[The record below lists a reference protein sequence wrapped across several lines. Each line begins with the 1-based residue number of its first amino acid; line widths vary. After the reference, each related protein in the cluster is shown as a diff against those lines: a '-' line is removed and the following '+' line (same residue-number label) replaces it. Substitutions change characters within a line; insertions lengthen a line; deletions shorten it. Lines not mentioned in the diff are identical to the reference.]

1 MENTKSKDF
10 NEFIKDIIERLKEVQ
25 ENEGDDVLFI
35 FDNARIHI
43 SSETKSLFQENHV
56 CAFTLPPYCP

>member
-10 NEFIKDIIERLKEVQ
+10 NEFIQDIIERLKEDQ
-25 ENEGDDVLFI
+25 DNEGDEVLFI

-56 CAFTLPPYCP
+56 